1 MATTRSACSTTI
13 STRSSSSRR
22 PPDIIELYLGSLRAV
37 GIDPLVHDIRLV
49 EDNWESPTLGA
60 WGLGWEIWLNG
71 MEVTQFTYFQQVG
84 GLDCRPVMGEITYG
98 LERLAMYLQGVESV
112 FDLVWTDG
120 PLGRVTY
127 GDVYHQNEVEQ
138 SKYNF
143 EYADVDELFRQF
155 DAHEKECLRLLEV
168 KLALPA
174 YERMLK
180 CSHTFNL
187 LDARKAISV
196 TERQRFILRV
206 RTLARGVAEA
216 YFASREAL
224 GFPMLGTLREGTV
237 ATGQSPRRCRM
248 MSAKRDFLVEIGTE
262 ELPPKSLLALAKA
275 FADGIEKGLDAAGLQ
290 HGAVERFATPRRL
303 AVRVRRLVEQQPDRA
318 VERRGPP
325 VKAAFDAQGAPTQAA
340 LAFARGCGIEV
351 AALER
356 LETPKGVWLVHRGT
370 ETGAQTL
377 GLLPGIVQASLDAL
391 PIARR
396 MRWGAGEAE
405 FVRPVHWVLMLFGRE
420 EVPCEILGVPAGS
433 VTYGHRFMAP
443 KALRIATPAS
453 YLTTL
458 HRRGRVVADLHER
471 RESIRQG
478 VAATAARLDGEA
490 VIDESLLDEVTA
502 LVEWPVPL
510 AGRFDARFL
519 DLPPEVPIAT
529 MQDHQRYFPVRDAQ
543 GRLMPWFVTVSNI
556 ESADPS
562 QVIAGNERVV
572 RPRLTDAAF
581 FWSSDRKHRLDSHCE
596 ALRRVTFQ
604 TQLGSL
610 HDKAERVRALAKSIA
625 TAVGGDAALADRA
638 AQLSK
643 CDLLTA
649 MVGEFP
655 ELQGLMG
662 RYYAQHDG
670 EPAEVCEALQE
681 QYLPRF
687 AGDTLP
693 ATHTGMAVA
702 IADKLDTIAGIF
714 ATGQKPTGTRDP
726 FGLRRAAL
734 GLLRIAVERK
744 LDLDLQALI
753 AQALAALPF
762 AAPENAGAR
771 GVRLRLRAAAGL
783 LPRRRSRLRDHDRDV
798 RRSARHTPGLA
809 ARFRPAAARAV
820 RLPATARRA
829 EPRGGQ
835 QAHREHPAQVVGAD
849 PGDRRREPAA
859 GPGRADPERAGR
871 CRRTDRGAEV
881 RGTAVHRGAADA
893 RGAAQGRGRFLR
905 LGAGHGR
912 GPGAAGEPPRP
923 AAAPAVALHARC
935 RPVEAA
941 RVAEPCRRSAP

>member
-1 MATTRSACSTTI
+1 
-13 STRSSSSRR
+13 
-22 PPDIIELYLGSLRAV
+22 
-37 GIDPLVHDIRLV
+37 
-49 EDNWESPTLGA
+49 
-60 WGLGWEIWLNG
+60 
-71 MEVTQFTYFQQVG
+71 
-84 GLDCRPVMGEITYG
+84 
-98 LERLAMYLQGVESV
+98 
-112 FDLVWTDG
+112 
-120 PLGRVTY
+120 
-127 GDVYHQNEVEQ
+127 
-138 SKYNF
+138 
-143 EYADVDELFRQF
+143 
-155 DAHEKECLRLLEV
+155 
-168 KLALPA
+168 
-174 YERMLK
+174 
-180 CSHTFNL
+180 
-187 LDARKAISV
+187 
-196 TERQRFILRV
+196 
-206 RTLARGVAEA
+206 
-216 YFASREAL
+216 
-224 GFPMLGTLREGTV
+224 
-237 ATGQSPRRCRM
+237 M

-262 ELPPKSLLALAKA
+262 ELPPKSLLTLAKA

-510 AGRFDARFL
+510 AGRFDAQFL

-596 ALRRVTFQ
+596 ALKRVTFQ

-610 HDKAERVRALAKSIA
+610 HDKAERVRALSKSIA

-693 ATHTGMAVA
+693 ATRTGMAVA
-702 IADKLDTIAGIF
+702 IADKLDTITGIF

-762 AAPENAGAR
+762 AAPENAAR
-771 GVRLRLRAAAGL
+771 EVYDYVFERLRAYYLDGEAGFTITTEMFDAVLATRPASPLDFDLRLRALSGFLQLPDAPSLAAANKRIANILRKSSEPIRGTVDENL
-783 LPRRRSRLRDHDRDV
+783 LRDPAEQILSEQVDAVARIVEPKFAARQYTEALQTLAVLRKAVDDFFDSVLVMAEDPALRANRLALLRRLQSLFMHAADLSRL
-798 RRSARHTPGLA
+798 PG
-809 ARFRPAAARAV
+809 
-820 RLPATARRA
+820 
-829 EPRGGQ
+829 
-835 QAHREHPAQVVGAD
+835 
-849 PGDRRREPAA
+849 
-859 GPGRADPERAGR
+859 
-871 CRRTDRGAEV
+871 
-881 RGTAVHRGAADA
+881 
-893 RGAAQGRGRFLR
+893 
-905 LGAGHGR
+905 
-912 GPGAAGEPPRP
+912 
-923 AAAPAVALHARC
+923 
-935 RPVEAA
+935 
-941 RVAEPCRRSAP
+941 